1 MISGITEWIFF
12 LIVVIIV
19 LVFGAKQIPKLAY
32 AAGRARKYY
41 REGLKR
47 PLTEEELK
55 KAIEEGEEE
64 EE

>member
-12 LIVVIIV
+12 LIIVIVV

-41 REGLKR
+41 REGLRR
-47 PLTEEELK
+47 PLTEEEIK
-55 KAIEEGEEE
+55 KAIEGEEE